1 MDSPY
6 HLQHYDTHTDH
17 VTVVRPS
24 SSTLL
29 QPKNSLSPSVIGSD
43 TESHTLVSNTRT
55 SQNERLGSVS
65 PFSMSMSSSPLSFYT
80 ANSSPSCSPA
90 LLWYSVKP
98 ELYSWASPFSTTSSP
113 LSFYTAN
120 TTTSYFSARQAAA
133 SPTSV
138 SSRVSS
144 PYSVTSVNSYK
155 SRKTVLYRRR
165 AHPMTAIVSPVLPEY
180 VVSLEVLTWEVRYLC
195 TYLLPHMETRLEPA
209 GMLLLQ
215 SLDLQRDLTQP
226 VSVRAKEE
234 FRYCSEVFI
243 VLTREVLVKGAA
255 GTRELKGPC
264 KLLLDFRRYPVQV
277 EEFLFIKPEALG
289 LQSLV
294 VAVELIRLTCV
305 LRSLCSV
312 MDAFEVVLNAISP
325 PPVGDEDI
333 RGDGLRVLHK
343 ISVSTGLTMGQYRK
357 VLGQVLTQTQVQLES
372 FPEQFG
378 LSD

>member
-1 MDSPY
+1 
-6 HLQHYDTHTDH
+6 
-17 VTVVRPS
+17 
-24 SSTLL
+24 
-29 QPKNSLSPSVIGSD
+29 
-43 TESHTLVSNTRT
+43 
-55 SQNERLGSVS
+55 
-65 PFSMSMSSSPLSFYT
+65 
-80 ANSSPSCSPA
+80 
-90 LLWYSVKP
+90 
-98 ELYSWASPFSTTSSP
+98 
-113 LSFYTAN
+113 
-120 TTTSYFSARQAAA
+120 
-133 SPTSV
+133 
-138 SSRVSS
+138 
-144 PYSVTSVNSYK
+144 
-155 SRKTVLYRRR
+155 
-165 AHPMTAIVSPVLPEY
+165 
-180 VVSLEVLTWEVRYLC
+180 
-195 TYLLPHMETRLEPA
+195 METRLEPA

-255 GTRELKGPC
+255 GTRELNGPC
-264 KLLLDFRRYPVQV
+264 KLLLEAFGDILSKSKSF
-277 EEFLFIKPEALG
+277 FSSNLNALG